1 MCGTSAP
8 CTPLAPDRE
17 QTVCSQTGVRWTTS
31 PLGVVDL
38 WSRKRARTNTLA
50 QNPTMAPQDDVHKH
64 GVPCVPPALRRRL
77 VESREQ
83 CEYFKE
89 AAFAAAARHE
99 VKKLVGL
106 MRKRIDRIYDD
117 GSEDEDDSIETDGVP
132 VEWETCR
139 GYEFFHHDIGL
150 NGTWTKDYAEA
161 NDLPDDAKKR
171 GCAKFKELAMKA
183 LRSDEFK
190 EFSWMA
196 DLTEQFEAGRK
207 LYEALDD
214 EDKMQYDKDADDG
227 KVIRYSHDPFAEDIN
242 DGDNNDG
249 LAVSC
254 MPRLKDGMRTYGLFF
269 YTGYSE
275 SWDAH
280 LMRID
285 DDAHEDEWE
294 NHLDELME
302 RENRRLARRLKSGG
316 VGDPMD
322 VEEDGDEDEDEDEDA
337 TPAAPIDPKDAIIK
351 ALEKWMR
358 TSEEEIAAAARV
370 LDPKDYQ
377 LKNCVARTNFLKVWK
392 DTVKEKTDLSRR
404 NARTQINRMWLDLN
418 DEEKLMWRQNV
429 NPKSRRDRRK
439 PGAVRPRQ
447 KDFTPEQRKILL
459 QAMKETVS
467 TDKDK
472 IRVLA
477 IDIGEDSE
485 EGRRRVKNF
494 YDKHKKE
501 ILELERIIVER
512 VDKLG
517 VRIKDFVWRPRPE
530 HDPLALKEYN
540 RARAKALVYF
550 NTDEMRL
557 TEAAV
562 SVLAQSMVHDIKS
575 DVHTLDQIKLAAAK
589 IADVAKKKH
598 KNDDGIEIDPPKKAA
613 TRAMAAAA
621 ADKRKRDAAAAAAA
635 AKS

>member
-1 MCGTSAP
+1 
-8 CTPLAPDRE
+8 
-17 QTVCSQTGVRWTTS
+17 
-31 PLGVVDL
+31 
-38 WSRKRARTNTLA
+38 
-50 QNPTMAPQDDVHKH
+50 
-64 GVPCVPPALRRRL
+64 VPPALRRHL
-77 VESREQ
+77 PDSRTQ
-83 CEYFKE
+83 CAYFKE

-99 VKKLVGL
+99 VKKLVNL
-106 MRKRIDRIYDD
+106 MRKRLDRIYDAE
-117 GSEDEDDSIETDGVP
+117 SEDEDDSVETDGVP

-139 GYEFFHHDIGL
+139 AYEFDREDYSL
-150 NGTWTKDYAEA
+150 NGTWTKEFAEA
-161 NDLPDDAKKR
+161 HDLPDDAKKR
-171 GCAKFKELAMKA
+171 GCAKFKALAMKA

-214 EDKMQYDKDADDG
+214 DDKMQYDEDADDG
-227 KVIRYSHDPFAEDIN
+227 KVIRYSHDPFAEDVN

-269 YTGYSE
+269 YVGYSE
-275 SWDAH
+275 GWDAT
-280 LMRID
+280 LRMG
-285 DDAHEDEWE
+285 DELEREEEWA
-294 NHLDELME
+294 NHPDELME

-316 VGDPMD
+316 VGDAMD
-322 VEEDGDEDEDEDEDA
+322 VEEDGDEDEDEDEEV
-337 TPAAPIDPKDAIIK
+337 TPADPIDPKDAIIK

-370 LDPKDYQ
+370 LDPQDYQ

-392 DTVKEKTDLSRR
+392 DMVKQKTDLSRR
-404 NARTQINRMWLDLN
+404 NARTQISRMWVSLN
-418 DEEKLMWRQNV
+418 EEEQKMWRQNV
-429 NPKSRRDRRK
+429 NPKSRRDKRK
-439 PGAVRPRQ
+439 PGAVRPPQ
-447 KDFTPEQRKILL
+447 KDFTTEQRKILL
-459 QAMKETVS
+459 QAMKATVS
-467 TDKDK
+467 TDVKK
-472 IRVLA
+472 IAALA

-494 YDKHKKE
+494 YDKHKKAV
-501 ILELERIIVER
+501 LELERIIVER

-517 VRIKDFVWRPRPE
+517 VRIKDFVWLPRPE

-540 RARAKALVYF
+540 RARAKALTYF

-562 SVLAQSMVHDIKS
+562 SVLAQSMVHEIKS
-575 DVHTLDQIKLAAAK
+575 DAHTLDQIKLAAAK
-589 IADVAKKKH
+589 IADVAKKKLQ
-598 KNDDGIEIDPPKKAA
+598 NDDGIEIDPPKKAA

-621 ADKRKRDAAAAAAA
+621 ADKRKRDAAAAAT
-635 AKS
+635 KS

>member
-1 MCGTSAP
+1 
-8 CTPLAPDRE
+8 
-17 QTVCSQTGVRWTTS
+17 
-31 PLGVVDL
+31 
-38 WSRKRARTNTLA
+38 
-50 QNPTMAPQDDVHKH
+50 MAPHDTVHKN

-77 VESREQ
+77 VESRAQ
-83 CEYFKE
+83 CASFKE
-89 AAFAAAARHE
+89 AAFEAAAHHE
-99 VKKLVGL
+99 VKKLVNL

-117 GSEDEDDSIETDGVP
+117 GSDDEDDCIYTDGVP

-139 GYEFFHHDIGL
+139 SYEFFHHDIGL
-150 NGTWTKDYAEA
+150 NGTWTKAYAEA

-171 GCAKFKELAMKA
+171 GCRKFKELALKV
-183 LRSDEFK
+183 LRTDEFK

-214 EDKMQYDKDADDG
+214 DDKMQYDADADDG
-227 KVIRYSHDPFAEDIN
+227 KVIRYSHDPYAEDIN

-254 MPRLKDGMRTYGLFF
+254 MPRLKDGMRSYGLFF

-275 SWDAH
+275 SWDAQ

-294 NHLDELME
+294 NHPGELLE
-302 RENRRLARRLKSGG
+302 REKRRLARRLKSGG
-316 VGDPMD
+316 VGDAMD
-322 VEEDGDEDEDEDEDA
+322 VAEDGDEDGDEDEDEDEEA

-370 LDPKDYQ
+370 LDPKNYQ

-392 DTVKEKTDLSRR
+392 ETVKEKTDLSRR
-404 NARTQINRMWLDLN
+404 NARTQINRMWLNLN
-418 DEEKLMWRQNV
+418 EEEQKLWRQNV
-429 NPKSRRDRRK
+429 RPKSRREKRK
-439 PGAVRPRQ
+439 AGAVRPRQ

-467 TDKDK
+467 TDVKK
-472 IRVLA
+472 TAALA
-477 IDIGEDSE
+477 KDIGEDSE

-501 ILELERIIVER
+501 ILELERLIVER

-517 VRIKDFVWRPRPE
+517 VRIKDFVWEQRPE

-540 RARAKALVYF
+540 RARAKALTYF
-550 NTDEMRL
+550 NTNGMRL

-562 SVLAQSMVHDIKS
+562 SVLAQDMVHDIKS
-575 DVHTLDQIKLAAAK
+575 DDHTLEQIKLAAAK
-589 IADVAKKKH
+589 IADVAKEEL
-598 KNDDGIEIDPPKKAA
+598 KNDDGIEIDPPKKRATVSAA
-613 TRAMAAAA
+613 GAAAEKRKRAAAA
-621 ADKRKRDAAAAAAA
+621 APA
-635 AKS
+635 AKA

>member
-1 MCGTSAP
+1 
-8 CTPLAPDRE
+8 
-17 QTVCSQTGVRWTTS
+17 
-31 PLGVVDL
+31 
-38 WSRKRARTNTLA
+38 
-50 QNPTMAPQDDVHKH
+50 MAPHDDVHTN
-64 GVPCVPPALRRRL
+64 GVPCVPPALRRHL
-77 VESREQ
+77 PDSRTQ
-83 CEYFKE
+83 CAYFKE

-106 MRKRIDRIYDD
+106 MRKRLDRIYDAD
-117 GSEDEDDSIETDGVP
+117 SDDEDDSVETDGVP

-139 GYEFFHHDIGL
+139 AYEFDREDYSL
-150 NGTWTKDYAEA
+150 NGTWTKEFAEA

-171 GCAKFKELAMKA
+171 GCAKFKALAMKA

-214 EDKMQYDKDADDG
+214 EDKMQYDEDADDG
-227 KVIRYSHDPFAEDIN
+227 KVIRYSHDPFAEDVN

-269 YTGYSE
+269 YVGYSE
-275 SWDAH
+275 GWDAT
-280 LMRID
+280 LRMK
-285 DDAHEDEWE
+285 DELEREEEWA

-337 TPAAPIDPKDAIIK
+337 TPAAPIDPKDATIK

-358 TSEEEIAAAARV
+358 TTEEEIAAAARV
-370 LDPKDYQ
+370 LDPKDFE

-404 NARTQINRMWLDLN
+404 NARTQINRMWLSLN
-418 DEEKLMWRQNV
+418 EEEQKLWRQNV
-429 NPKSRRDRRK
+429 RPKSRRDKRK

-467 TDKDK
+467 AEVKKT
-472 IRVLA
+472 RALA
-477 IDIGEDSE
+477 IEIGEDSE
-485 EGRRRVKNF
+485 EGCRRVKNF
-494 YDKHKKE
+494 FDKHKKAV
-501 ILELERIIVER
+501 LELERLIVER

-517 VRIKDFVWRPRPE
+517 VRIKDFVWQQRPE
-530 HDPLALKEYN
+530 GDPLALKEYN
-540 RARAKALVYF
+540 SARAKALTYF
-550 NTDEMRL
+550 NTNGMRL

-562 SVLAQSMVHDIKS
+562 SVLAQDMVNEIKS
-575 DVHTLDQIKLAAAK
+575 DAHTLEQIKLAAAK
-589 IADVAKKKH
+589 IADAAKKEL

-621 ADKRKRDAAAAAAA
+621 ADKRKRDAAAAAAKA
-635 AKS
+635 